1 MSTTTEKPSDT
12 PANDTTAHDTTT
24 PHAENDHNKQPK
36 PLPAAHRS
44 LALGVLFGVVFGFLL
59 QKGGVAKFHVLI
71 GQLLL
76 EDFTVVKVML
86 SAVVVGMLGIHAMH
100 RANMVEFHIKPTRL
114 ASNVIGGLLFG
125 CGFAL
130 SAYCPGT
137 GAAALGQGNFDA
149 IAMVVG
155 MIAGSY
161 VFAEASGWIS
171 RHLDPIGDK
180 GKLTLFDLFPQSRTV
195 VTLSS
200 ASLLVIVLI
209 VLELTTTR

>member
-1 MSTTTEKPSDT
+1 MSTTTEKPNDT
-12 PANDTTAHDTTT
+12 AATDTASHDTTA
-24 PHAENDHNKQPK
+24 PHAKDDHDKQPK
-36 PLPAAHRS
+36 PLSAAGRS
-44 LALGVLFGVVFGFLL
+44 LALGVLFGIVFGFLL

-86 SAVVVGMLGIHAMH
+86 SAVVVGMLGIHTLH
-100 RANMVEFHIKPTRL
+100 RANMVEYHIKPTRL

-149 IAMVVG
+149 IAMMVG
-155 MIAGSY
+155 MVAGSY
-161 VFAEASGWIS
+161 IFAEASSWIS
-171 RHLDPIGDK
+171 RNLDPIGDK
-180 GKLTLFDLFPQSRTV
+180 GKLTLFDLFPQSRTA
-195 VTLSS
+195 VTVGS

-209 VLELTTTR
+209 VLELTTIR

>member
-1 MSTTTEKPSDT
+1 MSTITDKSQ
-12 PANDTTAHDTTT
+12 DTTT
-24 PHAENDHNKQPK
+24 PQSETHHEAQDENPVSVSGTTK
-36 PLPAAHRS
+36 S
-44 LALGVLFGVVFGFLL
+44 LALGLLFGIIFGFLL
-59 QKGGVAKFHVLI
+59 QKGGVAKYHVLI

-86 SAVVVGMLGIHAMH
+86 SAVVVGMLGIYSLY
-100 RANMVEFHIKPTRL
+100 RANLVEFHIKPTRL
-114 ASNVIGGLLFG
+114 VSNVIGGLLFG

-137 GAAALGQGNFDA
+137 GAAAVGQGNFDA
-149 IAMVVG
+149 IAMMAG
-155 MIAGSY
+155 MVAGSY

-180 GKLTLFDLFPQSRTV
+180 GKLTLMDLLPLGRTAI
-195 VTLSS
+195 TFGT
-200 ASLLVIVLI
+200 AALLVVVLI